1 MNKGINN
8 SKGRFIIRIDSD
20 DYVHKDFLKIP
31 YLFLTLNSDFDA
43 VSLDYYKVDDREN
56 IISKNNC
63 ITDPIGCGIMF
74 RHENLVEIGLYD
86 EKQLLHEEKELRL
99 RFEKKYSIKRIQLPL
114 YRYRMHDSNM
124 SEDTELNF
132 KFKELEK

>member
-1 MNKGINN
+1 
-8 SKGRFIIRIDSD
+8 
-20 DYVHKDFLKIP
+20 
-31 YLFLTLNSDFDA
+31 
-43 VSLDYYKVDDREN
+43 
-56 IISKNNC
+56 
-63 ITDPIGCGIMF
+63 MF

-99 RFEKKYSIKRIQLPL
+99 RFEKYSIKRIQLPL

-132 KFKELEK
+132 KFKGLEK